1 MNLLE
6 SIPLLIYGPQ
16 CESWRES
23 GMPRSTRQAAPSAP
37 PNDDTSSGTKQRC
50 ARLGIAAPLA
60 LSVCPGVS
68 SSSRRAWGS
77 GPGYH
82 APELLTQRFRIIP
95 FLRGDDAQPFAG
107 TAPFARADLDGI
119 KQRPHLCPLVPLG
132 RRGAVGQGHA
142 AALGQAVDE
151 HPFAFPSAGD
161 ALAPTLARGK
171 KRHRRRHT
179 PNESSPVP
187 RPSPDSGLASR
198 RACYPPAS
206 VATSDA
212 WRSSTPIVVHG
223 GHHTTGSR

>member
-1 MNLLE
+1 MDPNVNRGESQECLEAHGKPLPAHHQTTILLLE
-6 SIPLLIYGPQ
+6 PSKGALGLESRHHLLYRSALGFLRLPDALGALGP
-16 CESWRES
+16 
-23 GMPRSTRQAAPSAP
+23 
-37 PNDDTSSGTKQRC
+37 DTT
-50 ARLGIAAPLA
+50 L
-60 LSVCPGVS
+60 
-68 SSSRRAWGS
+68 
-77 GPGYH
+77 
-82 APELLTQRFRIIP
+82 PELLTQRFRIIP

-107 TAPFARADLDGI
+107 TAPFARAELDGI